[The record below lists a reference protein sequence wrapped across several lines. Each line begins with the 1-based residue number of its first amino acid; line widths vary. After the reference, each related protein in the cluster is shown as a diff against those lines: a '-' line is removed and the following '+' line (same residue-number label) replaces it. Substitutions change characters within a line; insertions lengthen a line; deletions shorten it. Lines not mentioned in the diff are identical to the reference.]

1 MFVGN
6 HLVNC
11 CNLQLIP
18 FFKKKKF
25 SNLLGNIN
33 ESHEDELENETSNLI
48 DLLIA
53 GDTSGNLH
61 LRFRSCYSLNFIL
74 LCE

>member
-1 MFVGN
+1 MFALLHFGIICSFIFD
-6 HLVNC
+6 L
-11 CNLQLIP
+11 
-18 FFKKKKF
+18 FKKF

-33 ESHEDELENETSNLI
+33 ESYEDELEDEPSDLI

-61 LRFRSCYSLNFIL
+61 LRFL
-74 LCE
+74 LIYAMKRKFL